1 MSVLEVKGYYCM
13 LPPVRNEVDREEEY
27 RTTLNREIRDYMRN
41 GDPVMLRRFLF
52 KMFVHHPTP
61 ATFQQQKANTVL
73 MLMMHDSDMSS
84 HIIVR
89 Q

>member
-1 MSVLEVKGYYCM
+1 M
-13 LPPVRNEVDREEEY
+13 LPTKDDDDLKEHKTRQEEEY
-27 RTTLNREIRDYMRN
+27 RNTLTREIRDYMRN
-41 GDPVMLRRFLF
+41 GDPVILKRTLF

-61 ATFQQQKANTVL
+61 TKFQQQKANTVL